1 MKDVMTALGENAE
14 RATVSVT
21 GANGQDVELSWFAMT
36 DVGKRRETN
45 QDSFVVIPPIFSVAD
60 GMGGH
65 SLGEVASG
73 AVVRSLAQAAKAG
86 ASTHEGIVDA
96 LSAAVDTIELDAGET
111 DLGAGTTVTG
121 VALTEQDGTPIWEV
135 FNIGDSRVYQWFKGA
150 LTQIT
155 VDHSVV
161 QHLIDSGQISEE
173 EAEFHPHAN
182 VITRAVG
189 FNEEP
194 VPDFASLAVVPGQ
207 RILICSD
214 GLTKEITRRGI
225 EHFLG
230 EADSVEVAARTLVE
244 QSLENAGRDNVTVI
258 VIEVH
263 AVGDQ
268 RDTRDLDHLPSTA
281 DSEAE

>member
-1 MKDVMTALGENAE
+1 MTSLGENATHA
-14 RATVSVT
+14 RFDVV
-21 GANGQDVELSWFAMT
+21 GADGQTVELSWCALT

-45 QDSFVVIPPIFSVAD
+45 QDSMVVVPPIFSVAD

-73 AVVRSLAQAAKAG
+73 AVVRSLSAAAKSG
-86 ASTHEGIVDA
+86 KASQQHIIEALSDAVDA
-96 LSAAVDTIELDAGET
+96 IELDAGET

-121 VALTEQDGTPIWEV
+121 VYLTAVDGQPIWEC
-135 FNIGDSRVYQWFKGA
+135 FNIGDSRVYQWFRGA

-161 QHLIDSGQISEE
+161 QHLIDTGQISEAD
-173 EAEFHPHAN
+173 AEFHPHAN

-194 VPDFASLAVVPGQ
+194 VPDFTQLALVPGQ

-214 GLTKEITRRGI
+214 GLTKEITREGI
-225 EHFLG
+225 AHFLANSSSAE
-230 EADSVEVAARTLVE
+230 EAAHTLVE
-244 QSLENAGRDNVTVI
+244 QAVTHAGRDNVAVI

-268 RDTRDLDHLPSTA
+268 KDT
-281 DSEAE
+281 SEVQHIPNTVEL